1 MYFAVLIVFVC
12 MCACNILSVDF
23 DSVFNLVQQGNIYSA
38 KTFQPLDK
46 STRWF
51 VFKFATILWLI
62 VGPNIMKT
70 CQDFHSFKAFST
82 EDVLQDAVYGTPL
95 PDNSY
100 HCHIAFVWQTNTDSG
115 NMYGH
120 FNPMFTCCG
129 DDEGSLKLPCK
140 ANISKANEPTI
151 RTDSALSHH
160 SSPATPSPPS
170 TTTVTDQQSTPQSPQ
185 AEAVS
190 TAEQQNSLVAAS
202 NTASLAKAYCKND
215 VVKKGC
221 KKDCEKICCQKT
233 LYDLPAVV
241 VHIRKCD
248 FQPSKQSNAPMIQ
261 SNLHDAFKGSLAHA
275 VAPSS
280 DLAPAATTAQHS
292 APLAEAEGTDER
304 HQATAAPPNTPS
316 SAEASCTKQVATH
329 EAGEQHTMLEPPADP
344 GSPAQPEPQQHE
356 QPAFTEAS
364 PKDLAPAAT
373 TAQHSA
379 PLAEAEGTDERHQA
393 TAAPPNTPS
402 SAEASCTKQVAT
414 HEAGEQHTMLEPPA
428 DPGSPAQPEPQQ
440 HEQPAFTE
448 ASPKDLAPAATTA
461 QHSAPLAEAE
471 GTDERHQATAAPP
484 NTPSSAEASCTK
496 QVATHEAGE
505 QHTML
510 EPPADPGSPAQPE
523 PQQHE
528 QPAFTEA
535 SPKDLAPAATTA
547 QHSAPLAEAEVTDER
562 HQATAAPP
570 NTPSSAEASC
580 TKQVATHEA
589 GWQHTMLEPPADP
602 GSSSEE
608 YCKDY
613 CRLARVVA
621 NIANFKQS
629 KSFTSS
635 DTTDEEAAY
644 TEEDSKTNG
653 DNSPKSSCTSEDNNE
668 SAIAVQ
674 IDEQHANQNND
685 DDNESTGDDDNDHE
699 IRIVKLGAGDIA
711 TLLSSKDDKD
721 DSECDILVSWTNK
734 KINGII
740 YVCETGNAC
749 KLLGKACLVHQKAVE
764 HVSALRA
771 YNAFREAGKDQQT
784 AWKNRITQS
793 HKPLYA
799 WRLSMVE
806 RFAVPMS
813 ISMSEKHKRNR
824 CFTLQSNQLGSF
836 VERSPPD
843 MCYESTCEWFV
854 NSLCPDDFQRLSDTV
869 RHLHGCRLKVGTTC
883 SGTDI
888 AIPVIKGTMSYL
900 SRRFKASCT

>member
-100 HCHIAFVWQTNTDSG
+100 HCHIAFVWQTSTDSG

-160 SSPATPSPPS
+160 SSPATPSPP

-248 FQPSKQSNAPMIQ
+248 FQPSKQSNTPMIQ

-373 TAQHSA
+373 TAQ
-379 PLAEAEGTDERHQA
+379 L
-393 TAAPPNTPS
+393 
-402 SAEASCTKQVAT
+402 
-414 HEAGEQHTMLEPPA
+414 
-428 DPGSPAQPEPQQ
+428 
-440 HEQPAFTE
+440 
-448 ASPKDLAPAATTA
+448 
-461 QHSAPLAEAE
+461 
-471 GTDERHQATAAPP
+471 
-484 NTPSSAEASCTK
+484 
-496 QVATHEAGE
+496 
-505 QHTML
+505 
-510 EPPADPGSPAQPE
+510 
-523 PQQHE
+523 
-528 QPAFTEA
+528 
-535 SPKDLAPAATTA
+535 
-547 QHSAPLAEAEVTDER
+547 
-562 HQATAAPP
+562 
-570 NTPSSAEASC
+570 
-580 TKQVATHEA
+580 
-589 GWQHTMLEPPADP
+589 
-602 GSSSEE
+602 
-608 YCKDY
+608 
-613 CRLARVVA
+613 
-621 NIANFKQS
+621 
-629 KSFTSS
+629 
-635 DTTDEEAAY
+635 
-644 TEEDSKTNG
+644 
-653 DNSPKSSCTSEDNNE
+653 
-668 SAIAVQ
+668 
-674 IDEQHANQNND
+674 
-685 DDNESTGDDDNDHE
+685 STIG
-699 IRIVKLGAGDIA
+699 R
-711 TLLSSKDDKD
+711 
-721 DSECDILVSWTNK
+721 
-734 KINGII
+734 
-740 YVCETGNAC
+740 
-749 KLLGKACLVHQKAVE
+749 
-764 HVSALRA
+764 
-771 YNAFREAGKDQQT
+771 
-784 AWKNRITQS
+784 
-793 HKPLYA
+793 
-799 WRLSMVE
+799 
-806 RFAVPMS
+806 
-813 ISMSEKHKRNR
+813 
-824 CFTLQSNQLGSF
+824 
-836 VERSPPD
+836 
-843 MCYESTCEWFV
+843 
-854 NSLCPDDFQRLSDTV
+854 
-869 RHLHGCRLKVGTTC
+869 
-883 SGTDI
+883 
-888 AIPVIKGTMSYL
+888 
-900 SRRFKASCT
+900 SRRH